1 MVARRHWRR
10 HVAILAAASVTALAP
25 LLLVTGCS
33 DDTTAAGDRKSLGT
47 YGGSG
52 ASLPSGAGEAHGAAG
67 ASGQPS
73 RVSGRVGASGGS
85 SGTSASAGSR
95 LPSDPREAV
104 RSAAAALAEH
114 GTSRTRTSM
123 AMASGGT
130 RIAVEGEGRFDYRRG
145 EGRLTVRLPEGTS
158 GARPG
163 ERRTVTELLVPRALY
178 MKNRGAGVPAGKWVR
193 VATDGLRDGNLISAG
208 ATDPGS
214 AAELLRGARE
224 TTYDGTARTRGGTV
238 VRHYHGTLDL
248 AAAAREASSR
258 RRGELEAAA
267 RGFSHGTVPFDAQID
282 GQGRLRKVRHQFT
295 FAGGASG
302 GTEATESQAAGG
314 SGDGVGRGGRDRGD
328 GRDNEV
334 AVASTTW
341 FYGYGVPVKVVM
353 PGPDDIYA
361 GKIAPF

>member
-1 MVARRHWRR
+1 MS
-10 HVAILAAASVTALAP
+10 ILAAASVTAVAP
-25 LLLVTGCS
+25 LLLVTGCT
-33 DDTTAAGDRKSLGT
+33 DDTTAAASDRKPLGT

-52 ASLPSGAGEAHGAAG
+52 ATLPSGAPAAHGAAA

-73 RVSGRVGASGGS
+73 GVSGRAGASGR
-85 SGTSASAGSR
+85 SASAGFR
-95 LPSDPREAV
+95 FPSDPREAV
-104 RSAAAALAEH
+104 RSAAAALVEY
-114 GTSRTRTSM
+114 GTSRARTSM

-130 RIAVEGEGRFDYRRG
+130 RIAVEGEGGFDYRRG
-145 EGRLTVRLPEGTS
+145 KGRLTVRLPEGTS

-193 VATDGLRDGNLISAG
+193 VATDELPDGNLISAG

-224 TTYDGTARTRGGTV
+224 TTYDGKATTSGGTV
-238 VRHYHGTLDL
+238 VRRYHGTLDL
-248 AAAAREASSR
+248 AAAAREASPR

-295 FAGGASG
+295 FAGGAPSG
-302 GTEATESQAAGG
+302 TDGTKSQAAGG
-314 SGDGVGRGGRDRGD
+314 SGNGVGRGGRDRSD
-328 GRDNEV
+328 VRDNEV
-334 AVASTTW
+334 AVAATTW
-341 FYGYGVPVKVVM
+341 FYGYGVPVKVAM